1 MSNNERRPPPTH
13 NITQVRTPMF
23 LPVKQFKKAVDESV
37 VHTYENNIATI
48 QVSGPRL
55 NQSHRD
61 ILDLIFSSYD
71 VVNETGDGS
80 VEYAFSLYDLQK
92 RLGKKTLNNQAWI
105 EQKLNDLQKVKFRMR
120 LKEDAAALK
129 GITFNVNDFHFSVLN
144 DTARST
150 EHGSGKTGK
159 GLYVVQFNRY
169 YMRFIEA
176 DLKVYYDAN
185 LLDSLIDVENPQVRA
200 IIRYCLSHGSV
211 KGYKFHEP
219 LKKVFSMIGLV
230 EPFLPLSSISK
241 YKKEILAHTD
251 LLRDTFGIEIKPMKT
266 RSELGVYYQHKDGN
280 GVTFGERDKDIAD
293 DFERLMPSRPSY
305 FNEDQID
312 LFGEDED

>member
-1 MSNNERRPPPTH
+1 MSNDRRLPPTH
-13 NITQVRTPMF
+13 TITQVRTPMF
-23 LPVKQFKKAVDESV
+23 LPVKQFKKAVDESI
-37 VHTYENNIATI
+37 VHTYENSIATVE
-48 QVSGPRL
+48 VSGPRL

-61 ILDLIFSSYD
+61 ILDLIFSSYE

-80 VEYAFSLYDLQK
+80 VEYAFTLYDLQK

-105 EQKLNDLQKVKFRMR
+105 EQKLNDLKKVQFRMR

-129 GITFNVNDFHFSVLN
+129 GIRFKVNDFHFSVLN
-144 DTARST
+144 DTARSS
-150 EHGSGKTGK
+150 EHGSGKTGE

-176 DLKVYYDAN
+176 DLKVRYDAN
-185 LLDSLIDVENPQVRA
+185 LLDSLIDVESPQVRA

-219 LKKVFSMIGLV
+219 LKKVFNMIGLA
-230 EPFLPLSSISK
+230 EPFLPPSSISK

-266 RSELGVYYQHKDGN
+266 RSELGVYYQHKEGN
-280 GVTFGERDKDIAD
+280 GVTFEKPHADIAD
-293 DFERLMPSRPSY
+293 NFERVMPSY